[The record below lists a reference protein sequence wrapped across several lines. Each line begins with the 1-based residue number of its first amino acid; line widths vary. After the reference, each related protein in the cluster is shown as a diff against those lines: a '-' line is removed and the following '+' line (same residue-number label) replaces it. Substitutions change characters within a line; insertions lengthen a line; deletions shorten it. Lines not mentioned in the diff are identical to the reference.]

1 MVQTAPTQ
9 MLSVCTAWK
18 ATSKSVSQTLKNS
31 VKTVALSCDV
41 FIWHKEQTRE
51 VLNPELQIR
60 QNTLKGRTEG
70 LAVAQRYLIA

>member
-31 VKTVALSCDV
+31 VKTVALSCDTW
-41 FIWHKEQTRE
+41 FH
-51 VLNPELQIR
+51 
-60 QNTLKGRTEG
+60 
-70 LAVAQRYLIA
+70 LA